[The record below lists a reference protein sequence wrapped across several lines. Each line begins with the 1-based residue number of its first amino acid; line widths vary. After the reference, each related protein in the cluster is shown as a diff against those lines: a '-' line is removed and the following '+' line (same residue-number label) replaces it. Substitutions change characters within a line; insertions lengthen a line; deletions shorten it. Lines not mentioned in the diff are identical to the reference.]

1 MGYLIGGPDGFVGTW
16 GKMRRAMGQINSSGI
31 NYSAPT
37 IVEPYN
43 LEWQVQAGN
52 SFFKSAA
59 TGGFVK
65 GGFIFTP
72 PTLPSYAN
80 IFGPFINISSAPNP
94 ANVTVAVNSFED
106 GSLLSDLTGQAA
118 TGYGGTFSITAAMNT
133 SFVTVVGGGPNN
145 GTTISSI
152 GLMTP
157 I

>member
-16 GKMRRAMGQINSSGI
+16 GKMRRAMGQINSFGL
-31 NYSAPT
+31 NYSTPT
-37 IVEPYN
+37 ISEPNN
-43 LEWQVQAGN
+43 LEWQVQAGD

-65 GGFIFTP
+65 GGFLFTP

-80 IFGPFINISSAPNP
+80 IYGPFINISSAPNP
-94 ANVTVAVNSFED
+94 ANVLVAVNSFED
-106 GSLLSDLTGQAA
+106 GPLLSDLTGQTV
-118 TGYGGTFSITAAMNT
+118 TGYGGTFNITAAMNT
-133 SFVTVVGGGPNN
+133 SFVTVVGGGPVV
-145 GTTISSI
+145 GTPISAI